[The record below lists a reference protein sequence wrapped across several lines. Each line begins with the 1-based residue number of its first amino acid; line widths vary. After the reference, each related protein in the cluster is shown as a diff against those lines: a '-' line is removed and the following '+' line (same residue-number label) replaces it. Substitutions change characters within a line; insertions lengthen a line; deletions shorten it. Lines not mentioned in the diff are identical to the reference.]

1 MPSASGEIRDP
12 RTGLYTRAFFDEVIG
27 RELERSRRH
36 GIDLSV
42 ISAVVDLASLRAS
55 VGEQTAEDVLV
66 QAARTLVVNVRE
78 TDFVTLWGD
87 DEMLIL
93 LFDVNGCDC
102 QRKLEELNTLFAS
115 WREGNGPVPVPVQI
129 GLGGATHEVH
139 VLFAGTLQSAREGAR
154 GNL

>member
-1 MPSASGEIRDP
+1 MASANGEIREP

-55 VGEQTAEDVLV
+55 VGEETAEAVLV
-66 QAARTLVVNVRE
+66 QTARTLAANVRE
-78 TDFVTLWGD
+78 TDFVTLWGE
-87 DEMLIL
+87 DEMLVL
-93 LFDVNGCDC
+93 LFDANGADC
-102 QRKLEELNTLFAS
+102 QRKIELLGSLFAG
-115 WREGNGPVPVPVQI
+115 WREGNGPVPVPVRI

-139 VLFAGTLQSAREGAR
+139 VLFAGTLQSVREAARK
-154 GNL
+154 NL